1 MFIQDLKSDFYNV
14 VIGKR
19 ILVIVNYDIDGICA
33 SKILQSLFKYE
44 HMLYTVVPVMGVL
57 GCHRAYMEHR
67 DDVKFVVL
75 INCGGCIDIVEVFQP
90 DEDVIFFVCDSH
102 RPMDVC
108 NIYSD
113 NQVSCERFFFVRV
126 ERKHFYCSLTGFN
139 VIHMSETVN
148 ACQLLRRDT
157 RRADLSILSLGS

>member
-1 MFIQDLKSDFYNV
+1 MFIQDLKNDFYNV

-57 GCHRAYMEHR
+57 GCHRAYMEHK

-113 NQVSCERFFFVRV
+113 NQVSFTFCLLQ
-126 ERKHFYCSLTGFN
+126 KKYFN
-139 VIHMSETVN
+139 SGLNVVHSSNNVYS
-148 ACQLLRRDT
+148 CQLQLYYTSERLT
-157 RRADLSILSLGS
+157 MGYI

>member
-1 MFIQDLKSDFYNV
+1 MFIQDLKNDFYNV

-57 GCHRAYMEHR
+57 GCHRAYMEHK

-90 DEDVIFFVCDSH
+90 EEDVIFFVCDSH

-108 NIYSD
+108 NIFSD
-113 NQVSCERFFFVRV
+113 NQVSLIF
-126 ERKHFYCSLTGFN
+126 
-139 VIHMSETVN
+139 
-148 ACQLLRRDT
+148 
-157 RRADLSILSLGS
+157 